1 MNKDN
6 IFNRQNSISVDNCSK
21 LAKDSYNNNI
31 NDYYLFNN
39 NFEKCNN
46 KNLSMPDFYMDH
58 LNLRGRPGYG
68 LAEPC
73 VIDEYNSLV
82 KNDDLMSRD
91 KCRNQ
96 LLERIF
102 KSNPYIRFNKNEID
116 INDDNI
122 HNLEIAIKS
131 GTDTNP
137 YKCNKLI
144 MEQNT
149 YNFIPLLNHIK
160 DNVQNADHIIPTK
173 WVNGGE
179 NSRNYLDSNNSY
191 KKKC

>member
-6 IFNRQNSISVDNCSK
+6 VFNRQNSINSESCNKLSK
-21 LAKDSYNNNI
+21 DLYNNHI
-31 NDYYLFNN
+31 NDYYLYNN
-39 NFEKCNN
+39 NFEKCNES
-46 KNLSMPDFYMDH
+46 NLSMPDFYMDH
-58 LNLRGRPGYG
+58 VNLRGRPGFG
-68 LAEPC
+68 LSEPC
-73 VIDEYNSLV
+73 TIDNYSKLV
-82 KNDDLMSRD
+82 KNEDLLLKD

-102 KSNPYIRFNKNEID
+102 ASNPYFK
-116 INDDNI
+116 ININQMPNTDLSKELD
-122 HNLEIAIKS
+122 IKS

-144 MEQNT
+144 MEEKMD
-149 YNFIPLLNHIK
+149 NFIPLLDYIK
-160 DNVQNADHIIPTK
+160 NNIQNPDNIIPK

-179 NSRNYLDSNNSY
+179 NSRSYLSTTNLY